1 VEGAPASHDG
11 DRLRLV
17 ALGGCLGAAL
27 ALYAAFAIVVGS
39 VPAGWE
45 GYVGF
50 SRASGS
56 MFRAFSRLPAIGLGK
71 AGFERA
77 MALLLG
83 GLWAAWGGGLIA
95 LRGVASGDGRRR
107 ARAIVVVGGAAM
119 LVLVVVAVPPV
130 LSGDLYRQAI
140 YGHMVALHGL
150 NPYATPVAALAGD
163 PLFPFANEP
172 TATSFYGPVYSALS
186 AVAAFVAPASPI
198 GSVLAWKTMSAAA
211 AFGTVLL
218 AAPVARALAAP
229 GVSDGLPAPGA
240 SDGLEAQLF
249 LAWNPVVVIES
260 AASAHVEPIMALP
273 ALAGLLLLARARPVR
288 GFALLVASALTK
300 WLTGLLALY
309 ALVREVR
316 VAPPERRLATA
327 LRLAGVGALVV
338 VVCYAPFASGL
349 FHRGGLFELATHGTG
364 YLGDKTA
371 HVVPQWVWSALF
383 LALVVGVA
391 PFATKGDWAR
401 LGAAVAA
408 LLMVFI
414 LLVPPWLF
422 AWYFVTPIALAAVLP
437 RGRLGL
443 ALRAASVILGADV
456 MLYYARLVPPR

>member
-1 VEGAPASHDG
+1 MEGAPASHDG

-95 LRGVASGDGRRR
+95 LRGVAPGGGRRR
-107 ARAIVVVGGAAM
+107 ARAIVLAGGAAI
-119 LVLVVVAVPPV
+119 LVMVIVTVPPV

-150 NPYATPVAALAGD
+150 NPYSTPVAALAGD
-163 PLFPFANEP
+163 PLFSFANEP
-172 TATSFYGPVYSALS
+172 TATSFYGPVYTALS
-186 AVAAFVAPASPI
+186 AVAAFVAPTSPV
-198 GSVLAWKTMSAAA
+198 GSVIAWKTTAAAA
-211 AFGTVLL
+211 AFGVVWL

-229 GVSDGLPAPGA
+229 DA

-260 AASAHVEPIMALP
+260 AASAHIEPIMTLP
-273 ALAGLLLLARARPVR
+273 ALAGLLLLVRARPLR
-288 GFALLVASALTK
+288 GFALLVVSTLTK
-300 WLTGLLALY
+300 WLTGLIALY
-309 ALVREVR
+309 AFVREVR
-316 VAPPERRLATA
+316 GAPPERQLPTA

-349 FHRGGLFELATHGTG
+349 FHGGGLFELATHGTG

-371 HVVPQWVWSALF
+371 HAVPQWVWSALF
-383 LALVVGVA
+383 AALVVAVA
-391 PFATKGDWAR
+391 PFATRGDWAR
-401 LGAAVAA
+401 LVAAVAA
-408 LLMVFI
+408 LLLVFI